1 MAIDGLQ
8 SRILDALRSRGG
20 FGVLD
25 EGAGKKGLLRRSL
38 LWHRAPD
45 TPRLDRIVFPADC
58 AIAVVPSW
66 SWMAYAGAI
75 DYFSPDFGQVAWEDL
90 QSPWS
95 GSGEPG
101 LIRTLQSD
109 ARGGGIALVGWAREY
124 DPMKAGPDEAKLV
137 LDAPGLSG
145 QRRTR
150 CVVLG
155 RLKGSVQTSYVML
168 VQETAARDRDG
179 SKIYERVGAGF
190 LSPSCIGER
199 RERITIC

>member
-8 SRILDALRSRGG
+8 SRILQALGSRGG

-38 LWHRAPD
+38 LWHRAAE
-45 TPRLDRIVFPADC
+45 TPRLDRIVFPADG

-66 SWMAYAGAI
+66 SWMAYTGAI
-75 DYFSPDFGQVAWEDL
+75 DYFELEFGQVAWEVL

-95 GSGEPG
+95 GSGGPG
-101 LIRTLQSD
+101 LVRAVQSD
-109 ARGGGIALVGWAREY
+109 ARGGGIALVGYAREY
-124 DPMKAGPDEAKLV
+124 DPIKAGPGEAKLV
-137 LDAPGLSG
+137 LDATGLSG
-145 QRRTR
+145 QQKMR

-155 RLKGSVQTSYVML
+155 TSKGPVQTNYVML
-168 VQETAARDRDG
+168 VQETTKRDRDG

-190 LSPSCIGER
+190 LPPNCIGER
-199 RERITIC
+199 GDSITIC